1 MNQQASALVTAADI
15 SRLAGVTRATVS
27 NWRRRHPDFPVPAG
41 GTDTSPTYN
50 LDAVRAWLSAR
61 GQLPEDTPADRLRT
75 ALRTHP
81 GDGRPALHLLP
92 VVLAA
97 ARLDR
102 REREALPEL
111 HDDAL
116 LRWVRSAADDGAQDI
131 PGAQDAPGALDTPYT
146 PEAAGPLRAL
156 LQCVV
161 TDGAEAATDVLA
173 ERLLEDAGGTGTY
186 LTPRPLAD
194 LMAQLLTDS
203 AGAFPASVLDPACG
217 TGSLL
222 AAAESAGAT
231 ALQGQDVL
239 AAQTAQAA
247 VRLRLNAAEAVISVR
262 TGDSLRADA
271 FKGLTADAV
280 LCNPPYGV
288 RDWGHEDL
296 AYDQRWAYGVPPKG
310 EPELAWVQ
318 HCLAHLTPRGR
329 AVLLMPPAVAERT
342 AGRRIRAQLV
352 RHGALRAVISLP
364 QGAAIPL
371 HIGLHLWVLE
381 RPEPQAETPGTVLLV
396 DAAAAATTVE
406 NRNLNWDAINDTV
419 LSAWRPYLDDDRDGF
434 TGTPGIAAAMPVT
447 DLLDEA
453 MDLTPVRRI
462 RTASRQALH
471 PTLLARKASELYD
484 QLREATRDLTVLSAD
499 GDWPPTDDQ
508 PRDWRTA
515 TVADLLRGGA
525 LSLLHTAPPARRT
538 RSGRPQPRP
547 GAEPGARPALTAA
560 DVFENRSASGTEAD
574 LPTDV
579 ALPLVQAS
587 DVLLTE
593 ILRVGRAAMARV
605 VEPGEADC
613 FLGPHLLL
621 FRPDRRRLD
630 PWFLAGFLAAE
641 QNVNAAATGTS
652 LVRVDPRRLRVP
664 LFPLA
669 EQQRYG
675 AAFRH
680 LHELRTAAR
689 RADRTAQEVTRLLG
703 TGLTGGA
710 LLPDG
715 HGLA

>member
-27 NWRRRHPDFPVPAG
+27 NWRRRHRDFPAPAG
-41 GTDTSPTYN
+41 GTDASPTYD

-61 GQLPEDTPADRLRT
+61 GQLPEDTPADELRT
-75 ALRTHP
+75 ALRNHP
-81 GDGRPALHLLP
+81 GDGELALRLLP
-92 VVLAA
+92 AVLAA
-97 ARLDR
+97 ARLGR

-111 HDDAL
+111 RDDVL
-116 LRWVRSAADDGAQDI
+116 LRWIRSAADAGADGI
-131 PGAQDAPGALDTPYT
+131 PGIESLTYSADVT
-146 PEAAGPLRAL
+146 EPLRAL
-156 LQCVV
+156 MRCVSA
-161 TDGAEAATDVLA
+161 DGAEAATDVLA
-173 ERLLEDAGGTGTY
+173 ERLLEDTEATGTY
-186 LTPRPLAD
+186 VTPRSLAD
-194 LMAQLLTDS
+194 LMARLLTDS
-203 AGAFPASVLDPACG
+203 AGTFPVSVLDPACG

-222 AAAESAGAT
+222 AAAASAGAT
-231 ALQGQDVL
+231 ELHGQDVL
-239 AAQTAQAA
+239 VAQAAQAA
-247 VRLRLNAAEAVISVR
+247 VRLRLSAPEAAISVR
-262 TGDSLRADA
+262 AGDSLRADA

-310 EPELAWVQ
+310 EPELAWIQ
-318 HCLAHLTPRGR
+318 HALAHLAPRGR

-352 RHGALRAVISLP
+352 RDGALRAVVSLP
-364 QGAAIPL
+364 QGAATPL

-381 RPEPQAETPGTVLLV
+381 RPDPQADVPQTVLLV
-396 DAAAAATTVE
+396 DAATE
-406 NRNLNWDAINDTV
+406 NRDLDWAAVNDTV
-419 LSAWRPYLDDDRDGF
+419 LSAWWPYLADQDGF
-434 TGTPGIAAAMPVT
+434 TGAPGVSGAVPIT
-447 DLLDEA
+447 DLLTEA
-453 MDLTPVRRI
+453 VDLTPARHI
-462 RTASRQALH
+462 RTASRQALR
-471 PTLLARKASELYD
+471 PALLARQASELYG
-484 QLREATRDLTVLSAD
+484 QLHQAARDLTGLSAD
-499 GDWPPTDDQ
+499 ANWPAADDR

-525 LSLLHTAPPARRT
+525 LSLLRTAPAGRRT
-538 RSGRPQPRP
+538 RSGQPP
-547 GAEPGARPALTAA
+547 LQPDPELGGQPALTAS
-560 DVFENRSASGTEAD
+560 DVLKNRPASGTEAD
-574 LPTDV
+574 LPTGV
-579 ALPLVQAS
+579 ALHLIQEN

-593 ILRVGRAAMARV
+593 MLRVGRTAVARV
-605 VEPGEADC
+605 VEPAEAGC
-613 FLGPHLLL
+613 LLGPHLLL

-652 LVRVDPRRLRVP
+652 IVRVDPRRLRVP
-664 LFPLA
+664 LLPLA

-675 AAFRH
+675 AAFRR

-689 RADRTAQEVTRLLG
+689 RADRAAEDVTRLLS

-715 HGLA
+715 HGSA

>member
-1 MNQQASALVTAADI
+1 MNQQASAFVTAADI

-27 NWRRRHPDFPVPAG
+27 NWRRRHPDFPAPAG
-41 GTDTSPTYN
+41 GTDISPTYD

-75 ALRTHP
+75 ALRTRP
-81 GDGRPALHLLP
+81 GGGELALHLLP

-102 REREALPEL
+102 GEREALPSL
-111 HDDAL
+111 RDDAL
-116 LRWVRSAADDGAQDI
+116 LRWVRSAADDGAEGF
-131 PGAQDAPGALDTPYT
+131 PGTEDAVYT

-173 ERLLEDAGGTGTY
+173 ERLLEDTGGTGTY

-194 LMAQLLTDS
+194 LMARLLTDS
-203 AGAFPASVLDPACG
+203 TGAFPVSVLDPACG

-222 AAAESAGAT
+222 AAAASAGAT
-231 ALQGQDVL
+231 ELHGQDIL
-239 AAQTAQAA
+239 AAQAAQAA
-247 VRLRLNAAEAVISVR
+247 VRLRLSAPEAAITVC
-262 TGDSLRADA
+262 TGDSLRSDA

-288 RDWGHEDL
+288 REWGHDDL

-318 HCLAHLTPRGR
+318 HCLAHLAPGGR

-352 RHGALRAVISLP
+352 RDGALRAVVSLP
-364 QGAAIPL
+364 QGAATPL

-381 RPEPQAETPGTVLLV
+381 RPDPQAEAPGTILLV
-396 DAAAAATTVE
+396 DAAPSE
-406 NRNLNWDAINDTV
+406 NRDLDWATVDGTV
-419 LSAWRPYLDDDRDGF
+419 LSVWRPYLTDQDGF
-434 TGTPGIAAAMPVT
+434 TGAPGIAAAMPVT

-453 MDLTPVRRI
+453 VDLTPARRI
-462 RTASRQALH
+462 RTASRQALR
-471 PTLLARKASELYD
+471 PALLSRQASELYD
-484 QLREATRDLTVLSAD
+484 QLSRTATDLVGLSTD
-499 GDWPPTDDQ
+499 GNWPPADDR

-515 TVADLLRGGA
+515 TVSDLLRGGA
-525 LSLLHTAPPARRT
+525 LSLLHTTPPGRQTRSRT
-538 RSGRPQPRP
+538 RSGQPQPRP
-547 GAEPGARPALTAA
+547 EAEPGARPALTAA
-560 DVFENRSASGTEAD
+560 DLFENRPASGTEAD
-574 LPTDV
+574 LPAGV

-593 ILRVGRAAMARV
+593 LLRVGRTAVARV
-605 VEPGEADC
+605 VEPDEAGC

-621 FRPDRRRLD
+621 FRPDQRRLD

-652 LVRVDPRRLRVP
+652 IIRVDPRRLRVP
-664 LFPLA
+664 LLPLA

-675 AAFRH
+675 AAFRS

-689 RADRTAQEVTRLLG
+689 RADRTAEDVTRLLNI
-703 TGLTGGA
+703 GLTGGA
-710 LLPDG
+710 LMPRG
-715 HGLA
+715 HGSA

>member
-27 NWRRRHPDFPVPAG
+27 NWRRRHPDFPAPAG
-41 GTDTSPTYN
+41 GTDTSPTYD

-61 GQLPEDTPADRLRT
+61 GRLPEDTPADELRT

-81 GDGRPALHLLP
+81 GDGELALRLLP
-92 VVLAA
+92 AVLAA

-102 REREALPEL
+102 RGREALPGL
-111 HDDAL
+111 RDDAL
-116 LRWVRSAADDGAQDI
+116 LRWIRSAADAVADDI
-131 PGAQDAPGALDTPYT
+131 PGVESATYSADVT
-146 PEAAGPLRAL
+146 GPLRAL
-156 LQCVV
+156 VRCVSV
-161 TDGAEAATDVLA
+161 DGAEAATGVLT
-173 ERLLEDAGGTGTY
+173 ERLLEDTGATGTY
-186 LTPRPLAD
+186 VTPRPLAD
-194 LMAQLLTDS
+194 LMARLLADS
-203 AGAFPASVLDPACG
+203 TGAYPVSVLDPACG

-222 AAAESAGAT
+222 AAAASAGAT
-231 ALQGQDVL
+231 ELHGQDVL
-239 AAQTAQAA
+239 VTRAAQAA
-247 VRLRLNAAEAVISVR
+247 VRLRLSTPEAAISVR
-262 TGDSLRADA
+262 TGDSLRSDA

-288 RDWGHEDL
+288 REWGHEDL

-318 HCLAHLTPRGR
+318 HSLAHLAPRGR

-352 RHGALRAVISLP
+352 RDGALRAVVSLP
-364 QGAAIPL
+364 QGAATPL
-371 HIGLHLWVLE
+371 HVGLHLWVLE
-381 RPEPQAETPGTVLLV
+381 RPDPQAEAPGTVLLV
-396 DAAAAATTVE
+396 DASASGNRDLDRAAI
-406 NRNLNWDAINDTV
+406 DDTV
-419 LSAWRPYLDDDRDGF
+419 LSAWRPYLADQDGF
-434 TGTPGIAAAMPVT
+434 TGTPGIAGAVPIT
-447 DLLDEA
+447 DLLNEA
-453 MDLTPVRRI
+453 VDLTPARHI
-462 RTASRQALH
+462 RTASRQALR
-471 PTLLARKASELYD
+471 PALLARQASELYD
-484 QLREATRDLTVLSAD
+484 QLHRAARDLTGLSAD
-499 GDWPPTDDQ
+499 GDWPPADDR

-525 LSLLHTAPPARRT
+525 LALLRTAPAGRRT
-538 RSGRPQPRP
+538 RSGQPRPQPDPELGGRS
-547 GAEPGARPALTAA
+547 ALTAA
-560 DVFENRSASGTEAD
+560 DVTKNRPASGTEAD
-574 LPTDV
+574 LPTGV
-579 ALPLVQAS
+579 ALPVIQES

-593 ILRVGRAAMARV
+593 VLRVGNTAVARV
-605 VEPGEADC
+605 AEPGEAGC

-652 LVRVDPRRLRVP
+652 VIRVDPRRLRVP
-664 LFPLA
+664 LLPLA

-675 AAFRH
+675 AAFRR

-689 RADRTAQEVTRLLG
+689 RADEAAEDVTRLLS

-710 LLPDG
+710 LLPHG
-715 HGLA
+715 HGSA